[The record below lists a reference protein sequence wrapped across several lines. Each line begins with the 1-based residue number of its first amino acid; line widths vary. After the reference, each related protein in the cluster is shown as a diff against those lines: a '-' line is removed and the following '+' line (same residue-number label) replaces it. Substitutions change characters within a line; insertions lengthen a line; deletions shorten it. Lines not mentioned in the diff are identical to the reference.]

1 VAWQDYARH
10 PSRIPAKL
18 VRMAQNAVLD
28 LRYGIRASGTVPT
41 PFGREGAFFTVS
53 SQVSALAELFDPARC
68 PIHPSDVLVDVGC
81 GQGRVIA
88 YWLSR
93 RIPNEIVG
101 VEINEQV
108 AADTRARLGSY
119 RNVTIITGNVVDL
132 LPAKGTVFF
141 LYSPFDLRMTRGFRD
156 ALARTARDAPQV
168 RIVYYNPTE
177 IAAFEEDDR
186 WDIERLPASPRLLW
200 PAAYIQ
206 LKPAAHARDDERPT
220 AGQSTAR
227 PS

>member
-1 VAWQDYARH
+1 MAWQDYARH

-93 RIPNEIVG
+93 FDEIVAVG
-101 VEINEQV
+101 LLEGD
-108 AADTRARLGSY
+108 ATRLHFGDRLFGIG
-119 RNVTIITGNVVDL
+119 RPELAL
-132 LPAKGTVFF
+132 LI
-141 LYSPFDLRMTRGFRD
+141 LRLF
-156 ALARTARDAPQV
+156 A
-168 RIVYYNPTE
+168 E
-177 IAAFEEDDR
+177 
-186 WDIERLPASPRLLW
+186 LL
-200 PAAYIQ
+200 Q
-206 LKPAAHARDDERPT
+206 
-220 AGQSTAR
+220 
-227 PS
+227 